1 MRIVAGRHRGRRLQA
16 PAGRDTRPTSDRTRE
31 AIFNI
36 LAHSGWGADGGSPV
50 EGAVVLDGFCGT
62 GALGLEA
69 LSRGAE
75 RALFLDIGRAAL
87 DTVRAN
93 IADLGE
99 TGRTAVLRADA
110 GKPPAAPAA
119 ASLVFLDPPYGQDL
133 APKALAALARAG
145 WLAPGAVVVVEE
157 DAVATIVPP
166 DGFTELEDRRYG
178 DTRVLFL
185 TYTGLNGEG

>member
-16 PAGRDTRPTSDRTRE
+16 PAGRGTRPTADRTRE

-36 LAHSGWGADGGSPV
+36 LTHSGWGPDGGSPV
-50 EGAVVLDGFCGT
+50 DDAVVLDVFCGT

-69 LSRGAE
+69 LSRGAR
-75 RALFLDIGRAAL
+75 RALFLDLGRAAL

-99 TGRTAVLRADA
+99 GERTAVLRADA
-110 GKPPAAPAA
+110 TKPPAAREAA
-119 ASLVFLDPPYGQDL
+119 TLVFLDPPYGQEL

-145 WLAPGAVVVVEE
+145 WLAPGAVAVVEE
-157 DAVATIVPP
+157 AAASPVTLP
-166 DGFTELEDRRYG
+166 DGFAVLEDRRYG
-178 DTRVLFL
+178 DTHVLFASF
-185 TYTGLNGEG
+185 EG